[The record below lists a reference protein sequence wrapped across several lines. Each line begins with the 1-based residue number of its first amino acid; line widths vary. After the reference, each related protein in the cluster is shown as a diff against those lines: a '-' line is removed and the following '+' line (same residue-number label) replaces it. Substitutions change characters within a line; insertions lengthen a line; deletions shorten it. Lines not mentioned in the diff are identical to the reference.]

1 MAATEMHNSQAVTS
15 SGKPVWQSRIVGHE
29 RVDPASLVAN
39 PHNFRTHPQ
48 AQREALSQAIEQ
60 LGFLRSVTVN
70 MRTGNLVDGHE
81 RVWQALL
88 TEQPLI
94 DVEYVDLSEA
104 EEKAALATMDPISEM
119 ASVDAAKL
127 DELLRDVSVNGEAL
141 QQMLADLAE
150 DAGLNSEPQGQ
161 EECEVPELFQVA
173 VECRDEDDQ
182 KTMFDRMTKEGRK
195 CRVLTL

>member
-1 MAATEMHNSQAVTS
+1 MTQTTTQPPLTS
-15 SGKPVWQSRIVGHE
+15 SAKPVWQSRIVGHD

-48 AQREALSQAIEQ
+48 AQRDALSQAIAQ

-70 MRTGNLVDGHE
+70 KRTGNLVDGHE

-104 EEKAALATMDPISEM
+104 EEKAALATMDPLSEM
-119 ASVDAAKL
+119 ATVDSAKL
-127 DELLRDVSVNGEAL
+127 DELLRDVNVNGDAL
-141 QQMLADLAE
+141 QQMLADLAG
-150 DAGLNSEPQGQ
+150 DAGLYKGGDVVEDA
-161 EECEVPELFQVA
+161 VPEPPV
-173 VECRDEDDQ
+173 D
-182 KTMFDRMTKEGRK
+182 
-195 CRVLTL
+195 